1 MQNLMSLYEN
11 ERTNDYFRNYA
22 ISQIKIAHRI
32 KEYLDPDEYFPPKN
46 ISKSTMDLF
55 QQRNFEEAVKQ
66 IFDEVSFECGSSIGY
81 EDMQAEA
88 VEFAEEMLDKYLESQ
103 KRSLLSEREKILA
116 RLCEIDKEIAEE
128 DDEKDIEL

>member
-1 MQNLMSLYEN
+1 MQNLMSLYRN
-11 ERTNDYFRNYA
+11 ERTNDYFENYA

>member
-66 IFDEVSFECGSSIGY
+66 IFDEVSFECGSSSGY

-103 KRSLLSEREKILA
+103 KRSLLSEREKLLA
-116 RLCEIDKEIAEE
+116 RLGEIDKEIAEE
-128 DDEKDIEL
+128 EEEKDIEL

>member
-1 MQNLMSLYEN
+1 MQNLMSLYRN
-11 ERTNDYFRNYA
+11 ERTNDYFENYA

-55 QQRNFEEAVKQ
+55 QQRNFEDAVKQ